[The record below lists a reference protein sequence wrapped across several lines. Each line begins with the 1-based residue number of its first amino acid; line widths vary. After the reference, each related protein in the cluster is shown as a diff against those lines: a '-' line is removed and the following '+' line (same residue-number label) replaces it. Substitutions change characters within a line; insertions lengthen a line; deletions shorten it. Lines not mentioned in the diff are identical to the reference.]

1 MNEIRKPIVVVG
13 SINMDLVARTPRI
26 PLAGQTL
33 IGTDFVTTPGGKGAN
48 QAVAAARLG
57 YPVEMVG
64 MVGGGAPGEAD
75 LSGKANLSSKAHL
88 PGEANSSSEV
98 PSPSEASPL
107 REAGQDIFGQALLDN
122 LAAAGV
128 GTSAVERVAGPSG
141 VAPILVGDNGE
152 NLIVVIPGANGKVD
166 GAAVDR
172 HAALIRSAGMVL
184 CQLELPLTTVSRV
197 LAICAEAS
205 VPVMLDPAPAAP
217 LPDRIWS
224 QVAWFTPNETEA
236 AFYLGRKLEA
246 EEAAQLLL
254 QRGLRGVVL
263 KRGGEGAYV
272 ALAGGK
278 AEWVR
283 PFCVKAI
290 DTVGAGDCFNGA
302 FAVALLEGRD
312 PWTAARFAS
321 AAAAISVT
329 RRGAQASMPSREET
343 EEFLVQHKV

>member
-33 IGTDFVTTPGGKGAN
+33 IGSGFTTTPGGKGAN

-75 LSGKANLSSKAHL
+75 
-88 PGEANSSSEV
+88 
-98 PSPSEASPL
+98 
-107 REAGQDIFGQALLDN
+107 QDVFGQALLEN

-128 GTSAVERVAGPSG
+128 GIAAVERVVGPSG
-141 VAPILVGDNGE
+141 VAPILLGDNGE
-152 NLIVVIPGANGKVD
+152 NSIVVIPGANGKVD
-166 GAAVDR
+166 DAAVDR
-172 HAALIRSAGMVL
+172 QAALICSAGMVL
-184 CQLELPLTTVSRV
+184 CQLELPLATVSRV
-197 LAICAEAS
+197 LALCAEAG

-217 LPDRIWS
+217 LPDRIWN

-236 AFYLGRKLEA
+236 SFYLGKKLEP
-246 EEAAQLLL
+246 EEVAKLLL

-329 RRGAQASMPSREET
+329 RRGAQASMPSRAET
-343 EEFLVQHKV
+343 DDFLVQHKV